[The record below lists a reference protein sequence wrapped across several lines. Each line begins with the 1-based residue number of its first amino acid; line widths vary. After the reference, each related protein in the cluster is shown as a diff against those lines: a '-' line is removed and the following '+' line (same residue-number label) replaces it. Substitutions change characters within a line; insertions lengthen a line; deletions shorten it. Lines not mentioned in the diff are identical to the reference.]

1 MRYLG
6 SKGGWRELAT
16 ACLRN
21 AIKAADVG
29 CVHDNV
35 FSIVCG
41 LAGQEES
48 EVITQLKFAESMKL
62 KYGDKWYNV
71 LKELYGK
78 DWYRRIGL

>member
-1 MRYLG
+1 MKYLG
-6 SKGGWRELAT
+6 KNGGWRELAT
-16 ACLRN
+16 ACFRN

-29 CVHDNV
+29 CIHDNV
-35 FSIVCG
+35 FSVLCG

-48 EVITQLKFAESMKL
+48 EVIEQLKFAERMKEL
-62 KYGDKWYNV
+62 YGDKWYKK